1 MSLGLELYQDE
12 LFEIIIF
19 LYGKNLIARGA
30 DMILQESGITIRQ
43 AMEMDCMDKSKIIA
57 GYGGMENTITRLNIM
72 ADPDILHWVN
82 EGELLLTTAYSF
94 RKDDIELQ
102 KKLIMECSKKK
113 LAGMG
118 IKIYPYI
125 DGLSKEVMDL
135 ADSLGFPII
144 DLHYATAFT
153 DIMTPIFKEIFNKQA
168 TLLQKM
174 EAVHNDLMAVV
185 LKGGGIR
192 EIIKTLKQTI
202 KNPIIVRDHHFDEY
216 VYHVDKHENVDYNYF
231 IEQSSIFFENNHEN
245 KKIDIK
251 TEKLDV
257 VEDRQLKKV
266 MIPIIVKG
274 SVQGHILVWDTM
286 RPINNLDKVA
296 LESASTIIALEFLK
310 KSSVYEVEH
319 RYKLEF
325 FESLISNDERR
336 KAAAVGR
343 GNIYKLDSN
352 GYYHVLNIRLLN
364 IWDSDKRKKQESLD
378 SLKAKFILNLEK
390 TLQSEQWQGL
400 MISKEEKIF
409 ILTMSTSE
417 KEAQQGV
424 KKYGFRIEN
433 LCKEIFKEGNFVIG
447 VGRNYK
453 GLEQVYKSI
462 KDADRAIEAGI
473 LLSRGTMIYFEDLGV
488 YKILCHDSVKE
499 ELNSFYQQTLKSLVE
514 YDRCKNTELLKTL
527 QVYFET
533 NGNLKKM
540 SEVLFTHY
548 NTILYRVQRIKQI
561 TGKDIDHAEDR
572 FDLETALKIM
582 RILKFS

>member
-1 MSLGLELYQDE
+1 
-12 LFEIIIF
+12 
-19 LYGKNLIARGA
+19 
-30 DMILQESGITIRQ
+30 MILQESGITIRQ
-43 AMEMDCMDKSKIIA
+43 ALEMDCLDKSKIIA
-57 GYGGMENTITRLNIM
+57 GHNGIDNTITRLNIM

-113 LAGMG
+113 LAGIG

-125 DGLSKEVMDL
+125 DGLSKEVIDL
-135 ADSLGFPII
+135 ADALGFPII

-168 TLLQKM
+168 TLLQRM

-192 EIIKTLKQTI
+192 EIIRTLKQTI

-216 VYHVDKHENVDYNYF
+216 IYHADRNETIDYKHL
-231 IEQSSIFFENNHEN
+231 IERSSLFFENNHEN
-245 KKIDIK
+245 KKMDTK
-251 TEKLDV
+251 TEKLDILDERSV
-257 VEDRQLKKV
+257 KKV

-274 SVQGHILVWDTM
+274 NVQGHILVWDIV
-286 RPINNLDKVA
+286 RPISNLDKVA

-325 FESLISNDERR
+325 FESLISSDERR
-336 KAAAVGR
+336 KAAAISR
-343 GNIYKLDSN
+343 GNIYKLDPN
-352 GYYHVLNIRLLN
+352 GWYQVLNIRLLN
-364 IWDSDKRKKQESLD
+364 IWDSDKKKKQEPLD

-390 TLQSEQWQGL
+390 ILHHEQWHGL
-400 MISKEEKIF
+400 MISKEEKIS
-409 ILTMSTSE
+409 ILTMFSNE
-417 KEAQQGV
+417 KESHHRT
-424 KKYGFRIEN
+424 KKYGNRIER

-447 VGRNYK
+447 VGRNYG
-453 GLEQVYKSI
+453 GLEHVYKSMN
-462 KDADRAIEAGI
+462 DADRAIEAGI
-473 LLSRGTMIYFEDLGV
+473 LLNKDKMIYFEDLGV
-488 YKILCHDSVKE
+488 YKILCHDSLRE
-499 ELNSFYQQTLKSLVE
+499 ELNSFYQQTLEALVA

-540 SEVLFTHY
+540 SELLFTHY

-561 TGKDIDHAEDR
+561 TGRDVDNAEDR

-582 RILKFS
+582 KILKCS